1 MRTSSGLLAATFYA
15 PGDIRL
21 EEIDRPEVRAGEILL
36 RVRNCSTCGTDVKI
50 SHSGHPNMTPPQVMG
65 HEIAGEIADIG
76 DGVHGWSIG
85 DRVQVIAAI
94 PDGTCEDCLAGRQT
108 ICPHQ
113 LSMGYQFP
121 GGFAEYMIV
130 PREVLAVDGLNR
142 IPDGLGFAEASLA
155 EPLACVLNGQ
165 ELARVGA
172 GDTVVIVGSGPIGCL
187 HVRLARARG
196 AARIILIDINA
207 DRLAQASALVKPD
220 LTVVSSETD
229 PVAAV
234 LDATGGRGADV
245 VITAA
250 ASGTAQEQGLR
261 MLARRGRL
269 SLFGGLPKDAPTITV
284 DANLVHY
291 RELTIVGVNGSS
303 PAHNRTALE
312 LIASGAVP
320 VTDLI
325 THRLPLDRLLDAI
338 DIVARGD
345 AIKVTSCDGLTF
357 RNVSVSWSGGPKT
370 ENGAYGI
377 YPVMCTTR

>member
-1 MRTSSGLLAATFYA
+1 VKAAKFYA

-21 EEIDRPEVRAGEILL
+21 EDVPEPEVSAGSVKI

-50 SHSGHPNMTPPQVMG
+50 SRSGHPNMTPPQIMG
-65 HEIAGEIADIG
+65 HEIAGEITEIG
-76 DGVHGWSIG
+76 EGVEGWAVG

-94 PDGTCEDCLAGRQT
+94 PDGTCPECLAGHPAV
-108 ICPHQ
+108 CENQ

-121 GGFAEYMIV
+121 GGFAEYLVV
-130 PREVLAVDGLNR
+130 PNEVLRVDGLNR
-142 IPDGLGFAEASLA
+142 IPDSLSFAEASLA

-165 ELARVGA
+165 ELARVGE

-196 AARIILIDINA
+196 AAQVILIDLNA
-207 DRLAQASALVKPD
+207 ERLAAAADIVKPD
-220 LTVVSSETD
+220 VAIASEDTD

-234 LDATGGRGADV
+234 LAATAGRGADV

-250 ASGTAQEQGLR
+250 ASGRAQEQGLL

-269 SLFGGLPKDAPTITV
+269 SLFGGLAKDAPNITV

-303 PAHNRTALE
+303 PAHNKQALE
-312 LIASGAVP
+312 LIASGSVP
-320 VTDLI
+320 VADLI
-325 THRLPLDRLLDAI
+325 THRLPLDQVLDAL
-338 DIVARGD
+338 DIVARGE
-345 AIKVTSCDGLTF
+345 AIKVTIE
-357 RNVSVSWSGGPKT
+357 P
-370 ENGAYGI
+370 
-377 YPVMCTTR
+377 